1 MKKILLSS
9 LLGLTFATNAIA
21 AKPAPTA
28 AKSTAP
34 ATEAAPVVTIN
45 RPLSS
50 APATSIP
57 PKPEATAAISAP
69 ERSATHITHSNL
81 YVGAQLGDSTIGAYL
96 GYQLNK
102 MYTMEAAF
110 NYVDPVYGLNTEL
123 KRYRA
128 GISGLA
134 MFPIKFS
141 EMGPMAIYVKAGYGF
156 DLEKYT
162 VNNPGVPVPPASSTT
177 TTTRKT
183 GVTGGAGIHVDLSE
197 RSSARLGV
205 NLIGSDRSIYLNA
218 LRWF

>member
-1 MKKILLSS
+1 MKKILLAT
-9 LLGLTFATNAIA
+9 LFGLTIATSAIA
-21 AKPAPTA
+21 AK
-28 AKSTAP
+28 TAP
-34 ATEAAPVVTIN
+34 AATPSKSATPAPAPAPVVTVI

-50 APATSIP
+50 SSVTSAVPKAEVATVTSISERPATYS
-57 PKPEATAAISAP
+57 K
-69 ERSATHITHSNL
+69 L

-96 GYQLNK
+96 GYQLSN
-102 MYTMEAAF
+102 MYAMEAAY

-128 GISGLA
+128 GVSGLA
-134 MFPIKFS
+134 LFPIKFS
-141 EMGPMAIYVKAGYGF
+141 EMGPMSLYVKVGYGL
-156 DLEKYT
+156 DVEKYT

-177 TTTRKT
+177 TTTRRT

-197 RSSARLGV
+197 RSSARLGA